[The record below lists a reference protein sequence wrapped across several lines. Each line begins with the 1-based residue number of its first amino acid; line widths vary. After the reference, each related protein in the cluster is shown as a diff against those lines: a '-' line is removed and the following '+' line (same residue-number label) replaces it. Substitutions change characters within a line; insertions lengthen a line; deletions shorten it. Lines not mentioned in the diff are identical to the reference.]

1 MILSNAALNWASIRS
16 GMSLHEFLSSL
27 TPGRRRYWLLVM
39 TGEGLRV
46 CRRIS
51 QSYLPCRPRHHLQSP
66 KKAKI
71 ERLIEQIAGEVE
83 KEQEEEAEF
92 LEETM
97 EAIDST
103 PVELV
108 PKIVEEIAT
117 EDEEEPSE
125 PSVDIDEPADTSAA
139 EEEPPEEAAPAPP
152 SVDID
157 EEEMAAAEEAAAEE
171 QAEAPEDAAEEAPKE
186 VTAPSI
192 SGRFAAIARKL
203 PREGDPDLYSQI
215 LEQLGG
221 SVEALRMAAQITW
234 EEYRRR
240 HKGTAAISAFL
251 NWLNGQSNDE

>member
-1 MILSNAALNWASIRS
+1 M
-16 GMSLHEFLSSL
+16 
-27 TPGRRRYWLLVM
+27 
-39 TGEGLRV
+39 
-46 CRRIS
+46 
-51 QSYLPCRPRHHLQSP
+51 
-66 KKAKI
+66 
-71 ERLIEQIAGEVE
+71 E

-108 PKIVEEIAT
+108 PKEIVEEIAT